1 MINKFHKFVK
11 IKLIIKFLFWFTIVQ
26 VLSFHFSFTTFAEAP
41 KNYLKG
47 KFFESVE
54 NNFLIATEKMLDD
67 RFKKTLIVMLSN
79 DHDGAWGLVINKQ
92 IGLVPLKML
101 INITE
106 DIKNKKKELYEVSI
120 PVFWGGPVDIKE
132 IFILHSTEYQSETT
146 KNYGNISIS
155 QDYNILFDIAENKG
169 PEKSLVILGYS
180 GWGRGQLEGEMER
193 DHWILSDID
202 LDITF
207 EKDSNTKWNKAF
219 KNSFIKI

>member
-1 MINKFHKFVK
+1 MCYYKVFMRKRILLLLVFVIQISLFHN
-11 IKLIIKFLFWFTIVQ
+11 I
-26 VLSFHFSFTTFAEAP
+26 FAVAEGP

-47 KFFESVE
+47 KFYSTVKDH
-54 NNFLIATEKMLDD
+54 FLIATEKMKDN
-67 RFKKTLIVMLSN
+67 RFKKTVIIMLES
-79 DHDGAWGLVINKQ
+79 DEDGAWGLVINKRLGTMP
-92 IGLVPLKML
+92 IALL
-101 INITE
+101 IDPSLNTS
-106 DIKNKKKELYEVSI
+106 KEREKLYKIYI
-120 PVFWGGPVDIKE
+120 PVFWGGPVDVKE
-132 IFILHSTEYQSETT
+132 IFILHSTEYQSDTT

-180 GWGRGQLEGEMER
+180 GWGNGQLEGEMER

-207 EKDSNTKWNKAF
+207 DQESNTKWNKAY